1 MASTVPS
8 IPLRGGDRRVSSP
21 VATPVEADKGLKKN
35 AVGMLS
41 SVVIG
46 IASTAPAYSLAVT
59 LGLIVVVAGIG
70 LKSPAI
76 MLVSFVPMILIASSY
91 YYLNKA
97 DPDCGTTFSW
107 VTRAIGPRTGWVTGW
122 VMVAADIIVM
132 ASLAQITGTYFF
144 LLFGLQQPREL
155 ALLGD
160 DGGRRLPRHHVR
172 DHRHRHRD
180 LGPAAVVPARVRVP
194 HARDLLGR
202 RADQGLHRRIPRARS
217 IRLSPGSC
225 PT

>member
-1 MASTVPS
+1 MA
-8 IPLRGGDRRVSSP
+8 P
-21 VATPVEADKGLKKN
+21 VRPPVEADKGLKTN
-35 AVGMLS
+35 ALGMLS

-59 LGLIVVVAGIG
+59 LGLVVAVAGVG

-76 MLVSFVPMILIASSY
+76 MIVSFVPMILIASSY
-91 YYLNKA
+91 YYLNKV

-144 LLFGLQQPREL
+144 LLFGLTASRT
-155 ALLGD
+155 
-160 DGGRRLPRHHVR
+160 
-172 DHRHRHRD
+172 
-180 LGPAAVVPARVRVP
+180 
-194 HARDLLGR
+194 
-202 RADQGLHRRIPRARS
+202 RS
-217 IRLSPGSC
+217 SG
-225 PT
+225 